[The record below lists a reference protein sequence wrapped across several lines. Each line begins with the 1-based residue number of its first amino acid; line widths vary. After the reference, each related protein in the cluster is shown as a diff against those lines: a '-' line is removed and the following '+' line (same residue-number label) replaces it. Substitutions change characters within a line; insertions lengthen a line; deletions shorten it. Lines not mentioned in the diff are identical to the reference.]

1 MNFGFLT
8 ECYVREGKSHTA
20 AFDDTFEQI
29 AAAEALGLDSV
40 WIVEQHFRPWASI
53 LPSPMVMAAAV
64 AARTSR
70 MRIGLAVQVL
80 PLTNPLRVAEEAVM
94 IDHISHG
101 RFDLGVGRSGITK
114 FYDGYNVPY
123 SESRLRFDES
133 LEIILAAFRQ
143 ETFSFEGQFH
153 SFRDVTLSPKP
164 LQQPHP
170 PIWVATSNPEA
181 FPVLGQRGFPLLLWY
196 QGASFEEPVRAYR
209 RAWDAA
215 GHGREPQVLLRIPT
229 YVGEDDEKGADEP
242 RESTLYDL
250 RRVARENRQAGEIA
264 RAERAEGL
272 IANYDEV
279 LRTRVAYGSAA
290 RVADRLREFIDCT
303 GVTGFLL
310 DFNFGGQIPQPLV
323 LESMRRLANHVMP
336 ALH

>member
-20 AFDDTFEQI
+20 AFDDTFDQII
-29 AAAEALGLDSV
+29 AAEGLGLDSV

-53 LPSPMVMAAAV
+53 LPSPMIMAAAV

-80 PLTNPLRVAEEAVM
+80 PLSNPLRVAEEAAM
-94 IDHISHG
+94 LDHISHG

-114 FYDGYNVPY
+114 FYDGYNIPY
-123 SESRLRFDES
+123 AESRLRFDES
-133 LEIILAAFRQ
+133 LQVILAAFNQ
-143 ETFSFEGQFH
+143 ESFSFEGRFH
-153 SFRDVTLSPKP
+153 SFHDVTLSPKP

-181 FPVLGQRGFPLLLWY
+181 FPALGRRGLPLLLWY
-196 QGASFEEPVRAYR
+196 QGTSFEEPVKAYR
-209 RAWDAA
+209 RAWQEA
-215 GHGREPQVLLRIPT
+215 GHDHQPQALLRIPV
-229 YVGEDDEKGADEP
+229 YVGENSEKGRQEP

-250 RRVARENRQAGEIA
+250 RRVARENRQAGEDA
-264 RAERAEGL
+264 RAERAETL

-279 LRTRVAYGSAA
+279 LRTRVAYGSPED
-290 RVADRLREFIDCT
+290 VADRLREFQKRMGI
-303 GVTGFLL
+303 TGFLL
-310 DFNFGGQIPQPLV
+310 DFNFGGQVPQPLV
-323 LESMRRLANHVMP
+323 LASMRRLAEQVMP
-336 ALH
+336 KLR

>member
-8 ECYVREGKSHTA
+8 ECYVREGESHTT
-20 AFDDTFEQI
+20 AFDDTFDQI

-123 SESRLRFDES
+123 AESRQRFDES
-133 LEIILAAFRQ
+133 LEIILAAFNQ
-143 ETFSFEGQFH
+143 QTFSFEGEFH

-170 PIWVATSNPEA
+170 PIWVATSNPES
-181 FPVLGQRGFPLLLWY
+181 FPALGRRGFPLLLWY
-196 QGASFEEPVRAYR
+196 QGASFAAPVSAYR
-209 RAWDAA
+209 RAWSEA
-215 GHGREPQVLLRIPT
+215 GHVHEPQALLRIPV
-229 YVGEDDEKGADEP
+229 YVGETAEKGREEP

-250 RRVARENRQAGEIA
+250 KRVARENRQAGEVA
-264 RAERAEGL
+264 RAERAERL
-272 IANYDEV
+272 IADYDEV
-279 LRTRVAYGSAA
+279 LRTRVAYGTPDE
-290 RVADRLREFIDCT
+290 VTERLRDFERNV

-310 DFNFGGQIPQPLV
+310 DFNFGGQTPQALV
-323 LESMRRLANHVMP
+323 LKSLRLLAEEVIP
-336 ALH
+336 AFR